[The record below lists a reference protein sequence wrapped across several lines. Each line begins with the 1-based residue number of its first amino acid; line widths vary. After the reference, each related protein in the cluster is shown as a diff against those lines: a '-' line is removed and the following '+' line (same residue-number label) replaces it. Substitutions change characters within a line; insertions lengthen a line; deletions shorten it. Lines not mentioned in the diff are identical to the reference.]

1 MSAPSIARSLTV
13 SVEPPERVARVEL
26 VAPGRRAPFVVTV
39 APAPAADGWLV
50 PDPTDPEPTWRPTFA
65 EAIGEAI
72 AQTSYVLEERVI
84 RELAQGDPGAAG
96 SPIVAAA
103 DIC

>member
-13 SVEPPERVARVEL
+13 SVEPPGRIARVEL
-26 VAPGRRAPFVVTV
+26 AAPGRRAPFVVTV

-50 PDPTDPEPTWRPTFA
+50 PDPTDPEPTWCPTFA

-72 AQTSYVLEERVI
+72 AQTSYVLEERVV
-84 RELAQGDPGAAG
+84 RERADACAPGPG
-96 SPIVAAA
+96 GWVAAPA